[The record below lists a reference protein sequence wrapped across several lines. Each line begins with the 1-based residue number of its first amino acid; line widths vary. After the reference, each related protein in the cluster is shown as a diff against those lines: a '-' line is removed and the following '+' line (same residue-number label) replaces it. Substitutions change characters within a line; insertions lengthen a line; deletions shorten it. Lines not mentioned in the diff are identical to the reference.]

1 MNEIQPPPD
10 PIEPV
15 MNEEEKA
22 AAQFWMRTIVVISL
36 FLASMTVLDAFITL
50 FTYLAFLAG
59 RIDPN
64 QFQEWHQAFEEIQKA
79 PYLFIGMNLYNII
92 LWNGV
97 IVCCIWFLRY
107 HMWLRKWLKT
117 LLGFDMIVTVVHLLW
132 EVSQGD
138 ARISSPGLFIVMN
151 AMQVGIIIALSHPRI
166 VELLEKFSL
175 QQKKAAQSL
184 KDSDF

>member
-1 MNEIQPPPD
+1 MKEIQKNPD
-10 PIEPV
+10 PVQPALS
-15 MNEEEKA
+15 EEEKN
-22 AAQFWMRTIVVISL
+22 AAQFWMRTIVIVSL

-64 QFQEWHQAFEEIQKA
+64 QYQEWHKAFEEIQKA
-79 PYLFIGMNLYNII
+79 PYLFIIMNLYNIV

-107 HMWLRKWLKT
+107 HAWLRKQLKN
-117 LLGFDMIVTVVHLLW
+117 LLGLDMIVTVVHLLW

-138 ARISSPGLFIVMN
+138 ARISSPGLFVVMN
-151 AMQVGIIIALSHPRI
+151 AMQVGVIIALSHPRI

-175 QQKKAAQSL
+175 QQKQAVQSL
-184 KDSDF
+184 KNSDL